1 MDRLAHDLPP
11 IMLQIVHIDYS
22 PVEKGVIIPSN
33 IKYLANMISSAV
45 GVMAAHKQDFQMLG
59 GVDLAAWPT
68 FLGGS
73 RMWVSSSGWQR
84 SILSFNP
91 VDFMSF
97 LLPRPICRIKWWVGF
112 DQTGCQCGG
121 GAWR

>member
-1 MDRLAHDLPP
+1 M
-11 IMLQIVHIDYS
+11 
-22 PVEKGVIIPSN
+22 IIASN
-33 IKYLANMISSAV
+33 IKYLANMILSAV

-59 GVDLAAWPT
+59 VVDLAAWPT

-91 VDFMSF
+91 VDFMPPKSYAF
-97 LLPRPICRIKWWVGF
+97 VFASYAKDVKI
-112 DQTGCQCGG
+112 
-121 GAWR
+121 